1 MSRGAGR
8 GPLRALAGVLLAV
21 VLAGPGQAAVGAT
34 AGTSVGATSGTSVG
48 TGAVAASGEED
59 ALRLSADGA
68 TWATGLPASLFGPD
82 ALVVPGATV
91 ARDLWVRNDGPT
103 AARVLVDLAAD
114 VDPAV
119 VRTGLGAWLDVRLDG
134 AAPRAATWEGPV
146 LDPGEV
152 GRVEVSV
159 AMSADAP
166 SSTRRSVAGV
176 LETVHLVGVPGTGP
190 APAPGEPPST
200 GPGLARTGVDTWWLA
215 TAAALAAGAS
225 LALARLGRARAASSD
240 GR

>member
-21 VLAGPGQAAVGAT
+21 VLAGPGQAA
-34 AGTSVGATSGTSVG
+34 VGATSGTSVG

-68 TWATGLPASLFGPD
+68 TWATALPASLFGPD

-134 AAPRAATWEGPV
+134 VAPGAATWEGPV

-176 LETVHLVGVPGTGP
+176 LEAVHLVGVPGTGP
-190 APAPGEPPST
+190 APVPGEPPT
-200 GPGLARTGVDTWWLA
+200 GPDLARTGADTWWLA
-215 TAAALAAGAS
+215 TAAALAAGAG
-225 LALARLGRARAASSD
+225 LALARLGRGRAASSD

>member
-1 MSRGAGR
+1 MSRGPAR
-8 GPLRALAGVLLAV
+8 GSLRALAGVLLAA
-21 VLAGPGQAAVGAT
+21 VLAGPGQAAVGTTAST
-34 AGTSVGATSGTSVG
+34 AAGTSLGASSGA
-48 TGAVAASGEED
+48 GAGAAPGEED

-119 VRTGLGAWLDVRLDG
+119 ARTGLGAWLDVRLDG
-134 AAPRAATWEGPV
+134 VAPGAATWEGPV

-152 GRVEVSV
+152 GRVEVSG

-176 LETVHLVGVPGTGP
+176 LEAVHLVGVPGTGP

-200 GPGLARTGVDTWWLA
+200 GPALARTGADTWWLA
-215 TAAALAAGAS
+215 TAAALAVGAG
-225 LALARLGRARAASSD
+225 LALARLGRGHAASSG

>member
-8 GPLRALAGVLLAV
+8 GPLRALSGVLLAV
-21 VLAGPGQAAVGAT
+21 VLAGPGQAVVGAT
-34 AGTSVGATSGTSVG
+34 ASAAAGPAVGTAAG
-48 TGAVAASGEED
+48 TGAASEED

-68 TWATGLPASLFGPD
+68 TWETGLPAPLFGPD

-103 AARVLVDLAAD
+103 AARVLVDLAPD
-114 VDPAV
+114 VDPTDP
-119 VRTGLGAWLDVRLDG
+119 RTGLGAWLDVRLDG
-134 AAPRAATWEGPV
+134 AVLGAATWEGPV

-159 AMSADAP
+159 AMSAAAP

-176 LETVHLVGVPGTGP
+176 LETVHLVGVADA
-190 APAPGEPPST
+190 APPIVPGEPPST
-200 GPGLARTGVDTWWLA
+200 GPGLARTGADAWGLA
-215 TAAALAAGAS
+215 VAAALAAGAG
-225 LALARLGRARAASSD
+225 LVLARLGRRHTASSS

>member
-8 GPLRALAGVLLAV
+8 GPLRALSGVLLAV
-21 VLAGPGQAAVGAT
+21 VLAGPGQAVVGAT
-34 AGTSVGATSGTSVG
+34 ASAAAGPAVGTAAG
-48 TGAVAASGEED
+48 TGAASEED

-68 TWATGLPASLFGPD
+68 TWETGLPAPLFGPD

-114 VDPAV
+114 VDPAA

-134 AAPRAATWEGPV
+134 GTPGAETWEGPV

-176 LETVHLVGVPGTGP
+176 LEAVHLVGVPGTGP

-200 GPGLARTGVDTWWLA
+200 GPGLARTGADTWWLA
-215 TAAALAAGAS
+215 TAAALAAGAG
-225 LALARLGRARAASSD
+225 LALARLGRGRAASSG

>member
-1 MSRGAGR
+1 MSRGPAR
-8 GPLRALAGVLLAV
+8 GSLRALAGVLLAA

-34 AGTSVGATSGTSVG
+34 ASTAAGTSLGASSGA
-48 TGAVAASGEED
+48 GAGAAPGEED

-119 VRTGLGAWLDVRLDG
+119 DRPRPGAHRGRHVVARDRGGARGLRRPGARPSGTRTRGVVRRPLTCGDARRRLVARAG
-134 AAPRAATWEGPV
+134 AAR
-146 LDPGEV
+146 
-152 GRVEVSV
+152 
-159 AMSADAP
+159 
-166 SSTRRSVAGV
+166 
-176 LETVHLVGVPGTGP
+176 
-190 APAPGEPPST
+190 
-200 GPGLARTGVDTWWLA
+200 
-215 TAAALAAGAS
+215 
-225 LALARLGRARAASSD
+225 
-240 GR
+240 